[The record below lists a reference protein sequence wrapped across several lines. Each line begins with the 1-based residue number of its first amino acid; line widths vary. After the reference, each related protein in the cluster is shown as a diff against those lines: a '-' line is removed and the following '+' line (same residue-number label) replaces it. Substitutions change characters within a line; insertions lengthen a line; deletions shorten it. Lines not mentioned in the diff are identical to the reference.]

1 VIKGIAAA
9 GLALTWVLVGSC
21 LQGMPSGRA
30 DSSVFSLPKQYYL
43 SLGDSVA
50 FGYQESKQNADVAA
64 TGTADPATF
73 TTGFSDDFGRMLR
86 AIDPGIQVVN
96 LACPGES
103 TVTYMNGGCPYPFPL
118 HTSHTGSQQSA
129 ALAFLKT
136 HAGQVGVITLFMGA
150 NDILQMVDRCGG
162 IQNINCVTEDLPA
175 TLRTLQANLSHIIST
190 LQAAAPDAELILLTV
205 YNPFAS
211 AAPVTN
217 VLAQPVLDIYGGLAS
232 QYNLRLVDMYTPFNL
247 AQPQP
252 ETLCADTFVCGPL
265 HDIHPTDIGY
275 LLMAKQVWAA
285 SGYDGLGGGA
295 MVSWNSGSRGS
306 GEVYFGPSCSS
317 LVEVATRDMQPWD
330 TQQHSVFVTGND
342 MPGTVG
348 DNGIIPGVTYY
359 YETVTITSGDP
370 EIDDNG
376 GKCYALSISHG

>member
-1 VIKGIAAA
+1 VKKGIAVAVVA
-9 GLALTWVLVGSC
+9 VLALAGVWV
-21 LQGMPSGRA
+21 QGAAPGRA

-43 SLGDSVA
+43 SLGDSVS
-50 FGYQESKQNADVAA
+50 FGYQEIKQNADVAA

-73 TTGFSDDFGRMLR
+73 DTGFTDDFGHMLR
-86 AIDPGIQVVN
+86 AIDPGVQIVN

-103 TVTYMNGGCPYPFPL
+103 TVTYMEGGCPYPFPL
-118 HTSHTGSQQSA
+118 HTSYTGSQQSA
-129 ALAFLKT
+129 ALAFLKA

-162 IQNINCVTEDLPA
+162 IQNINCVTESLPN
-175 TLRTLQANLSHIIST
+175 TLRTLHANLAQIVTT

-211 AAPVTN
+211 AAPATN
-217 VLAQPVLDIYGGLAS
+217 VLAQPVLDIYGGLAA

-247 AQPQP
+247 VQPQP
-252 ETLCADTFVCGPL
+252 QTLCTDTFVCGAL
-265 HDIHPTDIGY
+265 HDIHPTNVGY
-275 LLMAKQVWAA
+275 LLMARQVWAA

-295 MVSWNSGSRGS
+295 MVSWNSGSRGN

-317 LVEVATRDMQPWD
+317 LVEVATRDIQPWD
-330 TQQHSVFVTGND
+330 TEQHSVFVTGND

-359 YETVTITSGDP
+359 YETVTITATDS
-370 EIDDNG
+370 EVDDNA
-376 GKCYALSISHG
+376 GKCYTMSIPRV